1 MTRHS
6 PWISYLLVAGQFTA
20 LALIAL
26 TGPWLANGIPLLAM
40 ELVGVALGLWAIV
53 AMRIGNFNITPDVKR
68 DGTLVARGPYRT
80 IRHPMYLAL
89 LLATLPLII
98 TAPSGWRWLF
108 WFLLLVDLLV
118 KIEYEERQLVSHFPA
133 YAAYQHETK
142 RLVPYLY

>member
-6 PWISYLLVAGQFTA
+6 PLLSYLLVAGQFAT

-26 TGPWLANGIPLLAM
+26 TGPWLAEGVLLLAM
-40 ELVGVALGLWAIV
+40 EVAGVALGLWAIG
-53 AMRIGNFNITPDVKR
+53 AMRVGNFNITPDVKR
-68 DGTLVARGPYRT
+68 DGAFVMRGPYRV

-98 TAPSGWRWLF
+98 TAPSGWRWLL
-108 WFLLLVDLLV
+108 WLLLLVDLLV
-118 KIEYEERQLVSHFPA
+118 KIEYEERLLVRHFA
-133 YAAYQHETK
+133 DYATYQRETK